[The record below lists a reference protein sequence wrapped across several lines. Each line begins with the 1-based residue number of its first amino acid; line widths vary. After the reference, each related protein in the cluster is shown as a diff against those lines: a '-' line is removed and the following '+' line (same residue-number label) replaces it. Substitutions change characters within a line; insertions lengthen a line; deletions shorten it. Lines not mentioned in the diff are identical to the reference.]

1 MPCVIY
7 LHGNASSRLEALP
20 YLKYLLP
27 LNITVFAFDFA
38 GSGNSDG
45 KYISLGYFEK
55 DDLKVVIEYLRNTG
69 RVSTIGL

>member
-7 LHGNASSRLEALP
+7 LHGNASSRLEVLT

-27 LNITVFAFDFA
+27 LNITVFAFDFT

-45 KYISLGYFEK
+45 KYISLGYHERE
-55 DDLKVVIEYLRNTG
+55 DLKIVI
-69 RVSTIGL
+69 